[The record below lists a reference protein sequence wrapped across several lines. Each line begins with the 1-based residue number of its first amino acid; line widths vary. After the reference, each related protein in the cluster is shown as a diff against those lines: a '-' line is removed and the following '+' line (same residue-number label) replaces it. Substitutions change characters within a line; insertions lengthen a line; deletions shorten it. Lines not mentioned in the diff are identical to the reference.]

1 MICTSLFLH
10 SISISVSQWLSLSI
24 FLYLFSASVTLV
36 LFCLSASL
44 SNSCSLY
51 LLACEWLFSVSLF
64 IHPRPPS
71 LTHSPAVPLSLSL
84 SLSVSPCLSLCLS
97 LSLSLSLSLPL
108 SLSLVR
114 TLSLSLSTASRPL
127 VSRLLLSIEQ
137 HDATHASNPPHQQL
151 PTRFI
156 QLNNHKPWSIHLCAG
171 DANSKE
177 SCHRKPVF
185 PSLLCAC
192 YTCNRLQR
200 LFGGKNIDRR
210 ASTLLKRASFE
221 TYVRRPL
228 CFWFSVVSHLI
239 GWRKKQRTACIR
251 TTSCGSAMR
260 HVAVV
265 PPSKGRSNADFGVCN
280 VSQRGTTD
288 KMCTGALVPT
298 SKVRIVYHRKCC
310 INTTCPG

>member
-84 SLSVSPCLSLCLS
+84 SLSLPVS
-97 LSLSLSLSLPL
+97 LSLSLSLSPSLSLSL

>member
-71 LTHSPAVPLSLSL
+71 LTHSLAVP
-84 SLSVSPCLSLCLS
+84 LS

-108 SLSLVR
+108 SLSR
-114 TLSLSLSTASRPL
+114 SHSLSLSTASRPL

-265 PPSKGRSNADFGVCN
+265 PPSKGFWRVQCF
-280 VSQRGTTD
+280 TTRD
-288 KMCTGALVPT
+288 D
-298 SKVRIVYHRKCC
+298 
-310 INTTCPG
+310 